1 MLKVG
6 LTGNIASGKST
17 VARVWEG
24 LGVTVI
30 DADRLARA
38 AVEPGTPALAAIAL
52 EWGDAILDPAGRLD
66 RGALRDVVFRDAAA
80 RRRLE
85 EIVHPAV
92 AELREREYAA
102 AVDRGERIVV
112 SDIPLLFEVGLEGE
126 FDVVVLV
133 DAPEAERERRLV
145 EDRGL
150 SREDARRMIDAQM
163 PAAEKRALANEVLEN
178 TGTIPELERKATELW
193 RRVEETA
200 RERESGPP
208 PPPGRST
215 REHG

>member
-17 VARVWEG
+17 VARVWEA

-38 AVEPGTPALAAIAL
+38 AVEPGTPALAAIVR
-52 EWGDAILDPAGRLD
+52 EWGDGILGPEGRLD
-66 RGALRDVVFRDAAA
+66 RAALRAVVFRDAAA

-102 AVDRGERIVV
+102 ATDRGERIVV

-126 FDVVVLV
+126 FDAVVLV

-163 PAAEKRALANEVLEN
+163 PAAEKRVLANEVLEN
-178 TGTIPELERKATELW
+178 TGTIAELERRATRLW
-193 RRVEETA
+193 RRIEETA
-200 RERESGPP
+200 RERESRTPTS
-208 PPPGRST
+208 PGGST
-215 REHG
+215 RERG